1 MGAANPLARGSE
13 FWNHCRTSGSAT
25 GLETALK
32 TKRDEEFPVS
42 LNASVIRDRAG
53 DTIGIVLVATDLREM
68 RRLLLEARAAAA
80 AEREQAAER
89 AKAYRELKALQAAL
103 SSPRNV
109 CSTGRQRRLRDQ
121 QPGTCIQLPVGK
133 TRKISRR
140 KTETIVR
147 EASRCRDIVRGLISP
162 ARATGAPSQIST
174 QLFGQPDSGS
184 NLLRARIARAGSA
197 PVEVVCNAASPA
209 GLAHLLST
217 PRSAQ
222 RPGAITVKSCKTPP
236 RGRRLPGTGAAFPR
250 AWGRSSS
257 LFHHQTGGTARTGPG
272 HRLLNHR
279 KTADDHVDSR
289 SRNDFYRVVAG
300 ERSRGGRDLNNGAS
314 ILIVDDEATMR
325 EACHEVLDSEGFIL
339 QEASSGEGALDI
351 LGRRSF
357 DLLIL
362 DLKMP
367 RVEGLD
373 ILRRVQK
380 ESPGTATVV
389 ITGYPSID
397 TAVEAM
403 RLGAADFLPKPFTPE
418 VLRLTVR
425 RALNGAR
432 MARENQLLWSQ
443 LEECR
448 GSKYELIGQS
458 AAMQQI
464 HDLVQRVGPTDST
477 VLITGESGTGKELVA
492 REIRNH
498 SPRRD
503 KPFVTVDCGALVGTL
518 FESELFGHIKGSF
531 TGATSMKHGRFEL
544 ANGGIIFSMKS
555 PLSPRIR
562 RTVSLIQ
569 NARRGSL
576 LRLSIEM

>member
-1 MGAANPLARGSE
+1 
-13 FWNHCRTSGSAT
+13 
-25 GLETALK
+25 
-32 TKRDEEFPVS
+32 
-42 LNASVIRDRAG
+42 
-53 DTIGIVLVATDLREM
+53 
-68 RRLLLEARAAAA
+68 
-80 AEREQAAER
+80 
-89 AKAYRELKALQAAL
+89 
-103 SSPRNV
+103 
-109 CSTGRQRRLRDQ
+109 
-121 QPGTCIQLPVGK
+121 
-133 TRKISRR
+133 
-140 KTETIVR
+140 
-147 EASRCRDIVRGLISP
+147 
-162 ARATGAPSQIST
+162 
-174 QLFGQPDSGS
+174 
-184 NLLRARIARAGSA
+184 
-197 PVEVVCNAASPA
+197 
-209 GLAHLLST
+209 
-217 PRSAQ
+217 
-222 RPGAITVKSCKTPP
+222 
-236 RGRRLPGTGAAFPR
+236 
-250 AWGRSSS
+250 
-257 LFHHQTGGTARTGPG
+257 
-272 HRLLNHR
+272 
-279 KTADDHVDSR
+279 
-289 SRNDFYRVVAG
+289 
-300 ERSRGGRDLNNGAS
+300 
-314 ILIVDDEATMR
+314 MR

-351 LGRRSF
+351 LARRSF

-458 AAMQQI
+458 AAMQEI

-503 KPFVTVDCGALVGTL
+503 KPFITVDCGALVGTL

-544 ANGGIIFSMKS
+544 ANGGIIFFDEIANVS
-555 PLSPRIR
+555 PE
-562 RTVSLIQ
+562 IQ
-569 NARRGSL
+569 AKL
-576 LRLSIEM
+576 LRLIQEREFTRVGATQVIHIDVRILAATSRNLTDEIREGRFREDLFYRLCVVPIILPPLRQRREDIPLLVEHFLQKHSDRRGNKMRGLSKEALELLLKHDWPGNVRELENAIERAIILARGDVITPADLLYYGPLRKPETVADTLSPLADVEKQHIARALRHHAGNRSAAAKTLGIDRKTLWRKIQVYGLDDA